1 MRKKVNAQMN
11 DRGDISLPSVMYT
24 NMYVCVYIPS
34 TLVHV
39 RVKMLKTY
47 NIYYIFICHPG
58 TRVCCVCFIY
68 FYFLIVLFECFILSN
83 FTYC

>member
-1 MRKKVNAQMN
+1 MGLVEKILRMSRVMRKKVNAQMN

-47 NIYYIFICHPG
+47 IFIIFLFVIRVPG
-58 TRVCCVCFIY
+58 YVVCALFI
-68 FYFLIVLFECFILSN
+68 
-83 FTYC
+83 